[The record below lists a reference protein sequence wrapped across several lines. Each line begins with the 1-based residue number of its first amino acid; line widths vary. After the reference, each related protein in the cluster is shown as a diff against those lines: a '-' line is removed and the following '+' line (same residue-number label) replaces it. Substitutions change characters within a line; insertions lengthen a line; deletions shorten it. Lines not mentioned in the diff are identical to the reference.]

1 MDSLNLNDLIRPG
14 VLAVGGAIV
23 SGLLGTLFLKSKFGG
38 GSSIRKSDDGLD
50 EGQNLV
56 RMRRIWYELWK
67 QCGGIWPEDGVFRVE
82 GCSVSSAKLLK
93 LFENSPDVDDSEMK
107 KALNFQPTP
116 KESPKGAQYTKNDYS
131 TAFKRCLAMKPSLL
145 DAGIL
150 LRNDLSTEA
159 MISDLAFQMTPT
171 ARLTLR
177 LLLSVCVL
185 ILKMEDPVLK
195 DQIELREKRSG
206 GVGLTADEERKCRRL
221 SMTVQGISVCITP
234 RLFRD
239 DPLMSNAPYEEI
251 MDRVIKCQHHFSN
264 IVRFA
269 RFHPEEMSKL
279 LHFTS

>member
-107 KALNFQPTP
+107 GSELPTD
-116 KESPKGAQYTKNDYS
+116 SQ
-131 TAFKRCLAMKPSLL
+131 
-145 DAGIL
+145 
-150 LRNDLSTEA
+150 
-159 MISDLAFQMTPT
+159 
-171 ARLTLR
+171 
-177 LLLSVCVL
+177 
-185 ILKMEDPVLK
+185 
-195 DQIELREKRSG
+195 REPQGR
-206 GVGLTADEERKCRRL
+206 TIHEERLFDRIQAMPRHE
-221 SMTVQGISVCITP
+221 TV
-234 RLFRD
+234 
-239 DPLMSNAPYEEI
+239 A
-251 MDRVIKCQHHFSN
+251 
-264 IVRFA
+264 A
-269 RFHPEEMSKL
+269 
-279 LHFTS
+279 